1 MKTANVTFHSSH
13 LNCKFTLV
21 LEFVLV
27 FIILLGLL
35 VYSTAFASEIVK
47 VETFDGVELVGKLDL
62 PEEPHLVSSI
72 VVFVPGSGPCT
83 YDNHRKVGNEE
94 FNYFELF
101 AKEFTSRGIGFFRY
115 NSRGTQIGD
124 SPPWYD
130 KVDRKSFAKSVPS
143 NQAQDIEAIII
154 DLKKNKRLIGAKV
167 FLFGWSEGSIIA
179 SMVAERGKVGI
190 NALLLAGYAN
200 DNLYG
205 IIQWQLTGGASMVFY
220 KAHFDTNQ
228 DGKVSNIE
236 YKADPH
242 KVVSSVLQGA
252 KFNQLD
258 KNGDGVLTS
267 EDFATLLKD
276 RLNQVMKAIENG
288 DDDWIWKNYFRITS
302 SWLKEHFKLEPNK
315 DRLLKLNLPIY
326 IFHGEWDNSV
336 PVEGAIEIREKF
348 KTLGKTNLKVHVFK
362 AHDHD
367 LNFIHWP
374 LRGHISEGL
383 TAIFKTAKTLSS
395 ISERK

>member
-1 MKTANVTFHSSH
+1 MKAANVIFHGWH
-13 LNCKFTLV
+13 LNCKFTLA
-21 LEFVLV
+21 LKFVLV
-27 FIILLGLL
+27 LIILLRFL

-62 PEEPHLVSSI
+62 PKEPHLVSSI

-83 YDNHRKVGNEE
+83 YDNHRKVGNKE
-94 FNYFELF
+94 FNYFDLF

-115 NSRGTQIGD
+115 NSRGTRIGD

-130 KVDRKSFAKSVPS
+130 KVDRTIFATSIPS
-143 NQAQDIEAIII
+143 NRVQDIEAIII
-154 DLKKNKRLIGAKV
+154 DLKKTKRLREAKV
-167 FLFGWSEGSIIA
+167 FLLGWSDGSIIA
-179 SMVAERGKVGI
+179 SMVAERGKVDI
-190 NALLLAGYAN
+190 DALLLAGYVN
-200 DNLYG
+200 DNLYD
-205 IIQWQLTGGASMVFY
+205 IIQWQLTGGSSMVFY

-228 DGKVSNIE
+228 DEKVSNIE

-267 EDFATLLKD
+267 NDFAVLLKG
-276 RLNQVMKAIENG
+276 RLSQVMKAIENG
-288 DDDWIWKNYFRITS
+288 DDDWIWNNYFRITS
-302 SWLKEHFKLEPNK
+302 PWLKEHFKLEPNK
-315 DRLLKLNLPIY
+315 DRLLKLELPIY
-326 IFHGEWDNSV
+326 IFHGEWDGSV

-348 KTLGKTNLKVHVFK
+348 DTLSKANLKVHIFR

-367 LNFIHWP
+367 LNFMHWP

-395 ISERK
+395 VSQSK